1 LAGSSIPESGLPQV
15 ASDQDTRLRR
25 AGDGP
30 IFLLSILS
38 AGSGRSGAAIWEAC
52 LGTLKMAPAGEH
64 RLVAV
69 WFPVGISNACAMLQ
83 LTFRS
88 DSSGRSAAAAFAPRM
103 GNNENRSGG
112 TGGPATSV
120 IAKVKPKTKRPNL
133 YRVLILNDDYTP
145 MEFVVHVLEK
155 FFQKDVE
162 AATKI
167 MLHVHHHGIGECG
180 VFTYEIAET
189 KVTQVMD
196 FARKHQHP
204 LQCVMEKK

>member
-1 LAGSSIPESGLPQV
+1 
-15 ASDQDTRLRR
+15 LRQ
-25 AGDGP
+25 AEAGP
-30 IFLLSILS
+30 IFQVIDP
-38 AGSGRSGAAIWEAC
+38 AGGIGPVGSGDLESAWELDNDVPEVAI
-52 LGTLKMAPAGEH
+52 
-64 RLVAV
+64 
-69 WFPVGISNACAMLQ
+69 WFPVGMSNACAMLQ
-83 LTFRS
+83 LTSRF
-88 DSSGRSAAAAFAPRM
+88 DSFVPSASAASAPRM
-103 GNNENRSGG
+103 SNDENRSGG

>member
-1 LAGSSIPESGLPQV
+1 M
-15 ASDQDTRLRR
+15 RK
-25 AGDGP
+25 
-30 IFLLSILS
+30 
-38 AGSGRSGAAIWEAC
+38 GSGDLAVC
-52 LGTLKMAPAGEH
+52 LGTLRITRPLS
-64 RLVAV
+64 RCS
-69 WFPVGISNACAMLQ
+69 VGISNACAMLQ
-83 LTFRS
+83 LTS
-88 DSSGRSAAAAFAPRM
+88 IIDGSAPPVAVSAPRM
-103 GNNENRSGG
+103 ANNDENRSGG
-112 TGGPATSV
+112 SGGPATSV

-155 FFQKDVE
+155 FFQKDIE